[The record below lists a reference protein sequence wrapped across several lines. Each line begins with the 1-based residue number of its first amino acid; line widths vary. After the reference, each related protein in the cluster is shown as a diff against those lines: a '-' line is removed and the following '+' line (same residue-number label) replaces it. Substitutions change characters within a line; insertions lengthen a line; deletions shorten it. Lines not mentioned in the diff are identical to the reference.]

1 MRGMWMEN
9 GNRPRLGRAF
19 RQHRVIEYIE
29 ALGGVRKMTGAGIS
43 EVRSSY
49 GPGPCLTKDDFEMI
63 LAG

>member
-1 MRGMWMEN
+1 MD

-29 ALGGVRKMTGAGIS
+29 ALGGMMKTTGAGIT
-43 EVRSSY
+43 EVRY
-49 GPGPCLTKDDFEMI
+49 AMVHPGPCLTKDDFEMI